1 MRTKQTI
8 AVIGDTGELHASFV
22 KALSKGNYRLLLC
35 SNPQTD
41 TKDLLKEIKAV
52 NASAEAEKIEC
63 VVNAGWEADIIISSI
78 PERTE
83 KEMAA
88 TIKEVACQKIL
99 VSIGEPLSDTNI
111 GLTYEAVSNSAE
123 QLQSLLPNS
132 KVVKV
137 VKTGFDTEP
146 YEAVNNDTQQN
157 VIIAGADKEAINTV
171 SELLSIAGFN
181 PIFRSAI
188 RA

>member
-1 MRTKQTI
+1 
-8 AVIGDTGELHASFV
+8 
-22 KALSKGNYRLLLC
+22 
-35 SNPQTD
+35 
-41 TKDLLKEIKAV
+41 
-52 NASAEAEKIEC
+52 
-63 VVNAGWEADIIISSI
+63 
-78 PERTE
+78 
-83 KEMAA
+83 MAA

-123 QLQSLLPNS
+123 RLQSLLPNS